1 VEKLNYMK
9 KIAILILSV
18 VMLASACKKDK
29 KAPQLNGTY
38 TGTFSESTLS
48 VTQAPPT
55 ISAVQLIISGNNFQS
70 GQGTAYITVGA
81 GTVQISPSV
90 LNFTDTEAF
99 PDNTS
104 INSSAAL
111 SNSYNYT
118 VKGDSLMFS
127 KMVSNSTYTYK
138 LKKQ

>member
-1 VEKLNYMK
+1 MK
-9 KIAILILSV
+9 KISILILSV
-18 VMLASACKKDK
+18 MILASACKKEK
-29 KAPQLNGTY
+29 KAPQLTGTY
-38 TGTFSESTLS
+38 TGSFSETTPS
-48 VTQAPPT
+48 VIQQPPT
-55 ISAVQLIISGNNFQS
+55 LFAVQLIISGNNFQS
-70 GQGTAYITVGA
+70 GQGTAYLTVGA
-81 GTVQISPSV
+81 GTVQTSTSV

-118 VKGDSLMFS
+118 VKGDSLLFS
-127 KMVSNSTYTYK
+127 KTVLNVAYTYK

>member
-18 VMLASACKKDK
+18 MMLASACKKDK

-48 VTQAPPT
+48 VTQGPPT

-70 GQGTAYITVGA
+70 GQGAAFITVGA
-81 GTVQISPSV
+81 GTVQISTSV

-118 VKGDSLMFS
+118 LKGDSLMFS
-127 KMVSNSTYTYK
+127 KTVSNATYTYK

>member
-1 VEKLNYMK
+1 MK
-9 KIAILILSV
+9 KISILILSV

-29 KAPQLNGTY
+29 QSPQLTGTY
-38 TGTFSESTLS
+38 TGLFSTKAAST
-48 VTQAPPT
+48 TQQPGPD
-55 ISAVQLIISGNNFQS
+55 AVQLIISGNNFQS
-70 GQGTAYITVGA
+70 GQGTAYLTVGA
-81 GTVQISPSV
+81 GTVQVSTGV

-118 VKGDSLMFS
+118 VKGDSLLFS
-127 KMVSNSTYTYK
+127 KTVLNVTYTYK